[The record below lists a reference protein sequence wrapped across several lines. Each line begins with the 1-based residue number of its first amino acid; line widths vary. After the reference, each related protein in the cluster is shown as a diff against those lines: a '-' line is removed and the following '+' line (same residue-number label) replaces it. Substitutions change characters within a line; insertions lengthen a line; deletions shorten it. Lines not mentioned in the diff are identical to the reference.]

1 MNAEIN
7 QIIED
12 FDTFNDWQEKY
23 FYIIDLGKKLPKL
36 EESQRIDANKIIG
49 CVSQVWLV
57 STKKK
62 EKYYFGA
69 DSDAFIVKGLLAIV
83 LRIFSG
89 KTKEQILNNNF
100 HELFNNL
107 GLATH
112 LTPSRSNGLFSIVK
126 KIISIASV

>member
-1 MNAEIN
+1 MNTEIN

-36 EESQRIDANKIIG
+36 DDSQRIDANKIIG

-57 STKKK
+57 STKKE
-62 EKYYFGA
+62 EKYYFAA
-69 DSDAFIVKGLLAIV
+69 DSDAFIVKGLLTIV

-100 HELFNNL
+100 YELFNNL
-107 GLATH
+107 GLETH